1 MTVADPDGRTLLRAD
16 YQTVKGMCLA
26 LGVLAPGG
34 DLIIASENSEG
45 LVSTHQHSR
54 RLRRLLFPKPQK
66 EAAAVGQGS
75 DEFRASQ
82 KNLAE
87 IGSEKFL
94 EHVLAKSHADIDEWE
109 TEMLLRAERASAGN
123 IHMWSPGLSAV
134 SRNILAGIWGCAV
147 QRLAAMI
154 LWAGGPCA
162 DVLQHDRRLDLGGG
176 GALARQAVGR
186 PAEGGGR
193 AGGAVRH
200 PLHQGG
206 LSWLGGSG
214 AVEERIEPTKKGL
227 RVGRRNRNFLQKER

>member
-1 MTVADPDGRTLLRAD
+1 MLRTVLHTEANPILGLNVVIDDERRLGFASFGHIATSHARAVD
-16 YQTVKGMCLA
+16 FVRSYAEVGVAGPRFDTVVTSSAGYPLDKTYYQTVKGMCLA

-54 RLRRLLFPKPQK
+54 PLRRLLFPKPQK
-66 EAAAVGQGS
+66 EAAAAVGQGS

-134 SRNILAGIWGCAV
+134 SA
-147 QRLAAMI
+147 
-154 LWAGGPCA
+154 
-162 DVLQHDRRLDLGGG
+162 QHSRCWIPGWVSED
-176 GALARQAVGR
+176 
-186 PAEGGGR
+186 
-193 AGGAVRH
+193 
-200 PLHQGG
+200 
-206 LSWLGGSG
+206 
-214 AVEERIEPTKKGL
+214 
-227 RVGRRNRNFLQKER
+227 

>member
-1 MTVADPDGRTLLRAD
+1 
-16 YQTVKGMCLA
+16 MCLA

-45 LVSTHQHSR
+45 LVSTHHHSR
-54 RLRRLLFPKPQK
+54 PLCRLLFSKAWPQNE

-94 EHVLAKSHADIDEWE
+94 ERVLAKSHADIDEWE

-134 SRNILAGIWGCAV
+134 SATFPRGDLGCCGPTIDRDDLAG
-147 QRLAAMI
+147 
-154 LWAGGPCA
+154 
-162 DVLQHDRRLDLGGG
+162 RRI
-176 GALARQAVGR
+176 
-186 PAEGGGR
+186 
-193 AGGAVRH
+193 VR
-200 PLHQGG
+200 
-206 LSWLGGSG
+206 
-214 AVEERIEPTKKGL
+214 
-227 RVGRRNRNFLQKER
+227 

>member
-1 MTVADPDGRTLLRAD
+1 MLRTVLHTEANPILGLNVVIDDERRLGFASFGHIATSHARAVD
-16 YQTVKGMCLA
+16 FVRSYAEVGVAGPRFDTVVTSSAGYPLDKTYYQTVKGMCLA

-45 LVSTHQHSR
+45 LVSTPPAQPPPLPSS
-54 RLRRLLFPKPQK
+54 LCQGLATDN

-134 SRNILAGIWGCAV
+134 SRNIFAAGFIPGWV
-147 QRLAAMI
+147 SE
-154 LWAGGPCA
+154 
-162 DVLQHDRRLDLGGG
+162 D
-176 GALARQAVGR
+176 
-186 PAEGGGR
+186 
-193 AGGAVRH
+193 
-200 PLHQGG
+200 
-206 LSWLGGSG
+206 
-214 AVEERIEPTKKGL
+214 
-227 RVGRRNRNFLQKER
+227 